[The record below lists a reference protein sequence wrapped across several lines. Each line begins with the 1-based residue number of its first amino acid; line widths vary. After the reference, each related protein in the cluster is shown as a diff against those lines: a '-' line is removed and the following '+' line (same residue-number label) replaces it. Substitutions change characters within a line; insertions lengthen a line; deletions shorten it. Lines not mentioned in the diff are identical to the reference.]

1 MAVPLLETEIGEG
14 LHMVDLSLMIGLGIN
29 LSITMSLEFP
39 LVFQEGLLNVGGRQR
54 EILDPTGRRRPTVR
68 KKKKAAE

>member
-1 MAVPLLETEIGEG
+1 MLETEIGEG
-14 LHMVDLSLMIGLGIN
+14 LHMSDLSLMIGLGIN

-39 LVFQEGLLNVGGRQR
+39 LVFQEGLLNVGGKTKRNSGSNR
-54 EILDPTGRRRPTVR
+54 EEKANCEKR